1 MHIFARMTKVDEA
14 TRTVTGVIA
23 NEALDRSGEV
33 FDYASSKPHF
43 EKWSGDIAKAT
54 DGKSV
59 GNVRAMHGNVA
70 AGVLKAL
77 NMDDVEKSVS
87 VDAHIVD
94 DNEWKK
100 VQTGTY
106 TGFSIGGSYAR
117 KWKGDD
123 GLQRY
128 EAKPCEVSLVD
139 LPCNPDAQF
148 SVIKA
153 DGTQEMR
160 KFETTTDNA
169 EALTKWAENLTD
181 DERAVVLEKIS
192 KRPDVN
198 PKSGADQYGDVEFA
212 DPKNHKYPID
222 SEKHIRA
229 AWSYIHMPKNSG
241 KYSAEDAAS
250 IKAKIISA
258 WKEKIDKDGPPDAE
272 KVYAAQADR
281 LMKHADAADTANCIK
296 SVLGDETMAKGLYTV
311 AVFAQLL
318 DQLACISD
326 GTFGEEEAEADPSG
340 VPVQLRAAL
349 KPLADAFLAMA
360 AEEVAEAIKGD
371 DTEVME
377 LAASGDLAKAGKRHS
392 AKDQAAIDAM
402 AKHHALAKKH
412 VDAMGDQLAS
422 LQGGAQ
428 PDDTAEKM
436 AKAADDLQKMVAERD
451 QLAKALETVTAAHA
465 ELLTKA
471 APSKI
476 AARAVTKDADAGNA
490 APVRDESP
498 VLRKDGSIDHA
509 ETAMKLMK
517 LAYIR

>member
-160 KFETTTDNA
+160 KFETPAA
-169 EALTKWAENLTD
+169 EIVPP
-181 DERAVVLEKIS
+181 AVVEK
-192 KRPDVN
+192 D
-198 PKSGADQYGDVEFA
+198 YT
-212 DPKNHKYPID
+212 
-222 SEKHIRA
+222 
-229 AWSYIHMPKNSG
+229 
-241 KYSAEDAAS
+241 
-250 IKAKIISA
+250 
-258 WKEKIDKDGPPDAE
+258 
-272 KVYAAQADR
+272 AQAER
-281 LMKHADAADTANCIK
+281 LAKHVAAEDTANVIRAM
-296 SVLGDETMAKGLYTV
+296 LGQETIAKGLWTV
-311 AVFAQLL
+311 ADFAEVLQR
-318 DQLACISD
+318 LAYMADDAAIESA
-326 GTFGEEEAEADPSG
+326 AEGDNSP
-340 VPVQLRAAL
+340 VPAQIKAAL
-349 KPLADAFLAMA
+349 KPLVDAFLAMA

-371 DTEVME
+371 DVETME
-377 LAASGDLAKAGKRHS
+377 LAASADDLAKADKRHS
-392 AKDQAAIDAM
+392 AKDQAAMDAM
-402 AKHHALAKKH
+402 AKHHASAKKH
-412 VDAMGDQLAS
+412 VDAMGDHLAS

-476 AARAVTKDADAGNA
+476 AARAVTKDADAGNVA
-490 APVRDESP
+490 QHHDDSP
-498 VLRKDGSIDHA
+498 VLRKDGSVDHG
-509 ETAMKLMK
+509 ETALKMMKLVH
-517 LAYIR
+517 RR